1 MATVII
7 GEELS
12 DDPAENA
19 RKIIQLSKD
28 NGVCIK
34 NVVYSTVVGTVI
46 RGVSENLV
54 VEKLFE
60 TMDPIFAAYRELVL
74 IALEEAKVKP
84 KEKSDEE
91 SKLGD

>member
-1 MATVII
+1 VVATVII

-46 RGVSENLV
+46 EGVSNDLTV
-54 VEKLFE
+54 DRLFE
-60 TMDPIFAAYRELVL
+60 TMDPIFKTYRELVL
-74 IALEEAKVKP
+74 MALEEAKVKP
-84 KEKSDEE
+84 KSKSDEN
-91 SKLGD
+91 